1 VTRFAA
7 LVLAAA
13 ALAACG
19 SRDARLRLATTTSVE
34 NSGLLSAI
42 LPAFQQE
49 SGIEVDVLAVGT
61 GRAIQLM
68 RRGDADLAI
77 THDPEAES
85 ALLMDVPSADYRKI
99 MFNDFL
105 IVGPEDDPAGVRGAP
120 DARSA
125 MRAVASSSALFA
137 SRGDES
143 GTYAREQQL
152 WTAAGVRPAAE
163 RLIETGQ
170 GMAPTLR
177 IASERKAYTLT
188 DRATYMQLA
197 KAVVL
202 RSLFEGDAALLNTY
216 AAIIL
221 PSSPRRENARRF
233 VAWIGEGAGRDG
245 IAAFG
250 AGPSTALGAG
260 PSTALGAGPSTAL
273 GAGGPFTVWP
283 RGRPSGRPQD
293 LPR

>member
-1 VTRFAA
+1 VRRTSGNRRP
-7 LVLAAA
+7 LGLACLLAITA
-13 ALAACG
+13 IGCAACG

-34 NSGLLSAI
+34 NSGLLNAI
-42 LPAFQQE
+42 LPAFQRE

-77 THDPEAES
+77 THDPEAEA
-85 ALLMDVPSADYRKI
+85 ALLGDVPGADYRKI

-105 IVGPEDDPAGVRGAP
+105 IVGPEDDPAGIAGAP
-120 DARSA
+120 DAASA
-125 MRAVASSSALFA
+125 MRAVAVSTAQFA

-152 WTAAGVRPAAE
+152 WTAAGARPSAD

-177 IASERKAYTLT
+177 IASEREAYTLT
-188 DRATYMQLA
+188 DRATYVQLA
-197 KAVVL
+197 KAIAV
-202 RSLFEGDAALLNTY
+202 RPLFQGDMALLNTY
-216 AAIIL
+216 AAIVL
-221 PSSPRRENARRF
+221 PSSPRRDHARRL
-233 VAWIGEGAGRDG
+233 VAWLADGAGRAA

-250 AGPSTALGAG
+250 
-260 PSTALGAGPSTAL
+260 
-273 GAGGPFTVWP
+273 PFSVWP
-283 RGRPSGRPQD
+283 EGRPSAQPRD

>member
-1 VTRFAA
+1 MLAVAA
-7 LVLAAA
+7 IG
-13 ALAACG
+13 AACG
-19 SRDARLRLATTTSVE
+19 NRDTRLRLATTTSVE
-34 NSGLLSAI
+34 NSGLLNAI

-49 SGIEVDVLAVGT
+49 SGIEVEVLAVGT

-77 THDPEAES
+77 THDPDAEA
-85 ALLMDVPSADYRKI
+85 ALLADVPDAHYRKI

-125 MRAVASSSALFA
+125 MQTVAASTALFA

-152 WTAAGVRPAAE
+152 WKAAGTRPAAE

-197 KAVVL
+197 KAIAL
-202 RSLFEGDAALLNTY
+202 RPLFEGGAALLNTY
-216 AAIIL
+216 ATIIL

-233 VAWIGEGAGRDG
+233 VTWIGEGGGRDG
-245 IAAFG
+245 ITAFEAG
-250 AGPSTALGAG
+250 AMR
-260 PSTALGAGPSTAL
+260 
-273 GAGGPFTVWP
+273 PFTVWP
-283 RGRPSGRPQD
+283 QALPSGRPQD